1 MEAYEREL
9 LGLLE
14 LFEQKSNELFQNNQ
28 KLLSC
33 FISFFSSKKKSK
45 CKQRCRFL
53 FFSFQTS
60 LTEKFFQ
67 ERLELGKAEKF
78 ELRAYSGIGR

>member
-1 MEAYEREL
+1 MFY
-9 LGLLE
+9 
-14 LFEQKSNELFQNNQ
+14 FY
-28 KLLSC
+28 
-33 FISFFSSKKKSK
+33 FSSKKKSK

-67 ERLELGKAEKF
+67 ERLELGKAKKF